1 MKKKYVILFAA
12 FLSAASFAGCGK
24 KNENPYSKYVT
35 LGEYTGMTID
45 RIVTTVSD
53 EDVQNEI
60 QNDLYAD
67 ADFREVT
74 ERGAREGDTVNIDYT
89 GTIDGEEFEG
99 GSDTDYDLE
108 LGSDTFLDEFESGI
122 IGMKVGETRDISVT
136 FPDEYDGTL
145 DGQTAVFSVTVNSI
159 SEVILPDYN
168 DAYVKENYGF
178 DTTEDF
184 EESITA
190 ELQSQYDE
198 DATYTAC
205 TDALSMA
212 VDNATFDGYPE
223 DLYNDV
229 KDQMESENQDFAEQL
244 GMEWTDLAGE
254 DYDIEADVLGSVHE
268 ELVVYAIAAK
278 EKLEVTDDEFNSF
291 VDDNWELYE
300 YDTKEDFLK
309 DNNEDDLRYSL
320 LYQKVLDFL
329 GENNT
334 FNDIDE
340 DEYYA
345 DEESFDDASMELEN
359 ESDAEESE
367 PETDAAET
375 EDSSDNASEITTET
389 ESETNA

>member
-1 MKKKYVILFAA
+1 MKKNYTIPFAVL
-12 FLSAASFAGCGK
+12 LSVVSLAGCGK
-24 KNENPYSKYVT
+24 KDENPYSKYVT
-35 LGEYTGMTID
+35 LGEYTGMTVD
-45 RIVTTVSD
+45 RIVTTISD

-67 ADFREVT
+67 ADFKEVT
-74 ERGAREGDTVNIDYT
+74 DRGAQDGDTVNIDYT
-89 GTIDGEEFEG
+89 GTINGEEFEG

-108 LGSDTFLDEFESGI
+108 LGSGTFLEDFESGI
-122 IGMKVGETRDISVT
+122 VGMKTGETKEISVT

-178 DTTEDF
+178 DTIADF
-184 EESITA
+184 EASVKED
-190 ELQSQYDE
+190 LQSQYDD

-205 TDALSMA
+205 ADALSMA

-223 DLYNDV
+223 DMYNTA
-229 KDQMESENQDFAEQL
+229 KEQMESENQAFAEQL
-244 GMEWTDLAGE
+244 GIEWADLAGD
-254 DYDIEADVLGSVHE
+254 DYDIEEDVLNNVHE

-278 EKLEVTDDEFNSF
+278 EKLEVTDDEFNTF
-291 VDDNWELYE
+291 VDDNWEMYE

-309 DNNEDDLRYSL
+309 DNSEEDLRYSL

-345 DEESFDDASMELEN
+345 DEDFLDDAYLDSEDDSDTEL
-359 ESDAEESE
+359 E
-367 PETDAAET
+367 PETDTADAEVV
-375 EDSSDNASEITTET
+375 SEMTTET
-389 ESETNA
+389 ESENNA

>member
-1 MKKKYVILFAA
+1 MKKNYMIPFAVL
-12 FLSAASFAGCGK
+12 LSVVSLAGCGK
-24 KNENPYSKYVT
+24 KDENPYSKYVT
-35 LGEYTGMTID
+35 LGEYTGMTVD
-45 RIVTTVSD
+45 RIVSTISD
-53 EDVQNEI
+53 EDVQSEI

-67 ADFREVT
+67 ADFKEVT
-74 ERGAREGDTVNIDYT
+74 DRGAQDGDTVNIDYT

-108 LGSDTFLDEFESGI
+108 LGSGTFLEDFESGI
-122 IGMKVGETRDISVT
+122 IGMKTGETKEISVT

-178 DTTEDF
+178 DTIADF
-184 EESITA
+184 EASVKED
-190 ELQSQYDE
+190 LQSQYDD

-205 TDALSMA
+205 ADALSMA

-223 DLYNDV
+223 DMYNTA
-229 KDQMESENQDFAEQL
+229 KEQMESENQAFAEQL
-244 GMEWTDLAGE
+244 GIEWADLAGD
-254 DYDIEADVLGSVHE
+254 DYDIEEDVLNNVHE

-278 EKLEVTDDEFNSF
+278 EKLEVTDDEFNTF
-291 VDDNWELYE
+291 VDDNWEMYE

-309 DNNEDDLRYSL
+309 DNSEEDLRYSL

-345 DEESFDDASMELEN
+345 DEDSLDDAYLDSEDDSDTEL
-359 ESDAEESE
+359 D
-367 PETDAAET
+367 PETETANAE
-375 EDSSDNASEITTET
+375 AVSEMTTET
-389 ESETNA
+389 ESENNA

>member
-1 MKKKYVILFAA
+1 MKKNYMIPFAVL
-12 FLSAASFAGCGK
+12 LSVVSLAGCGK
-24 KNENPYSKYVT
+24 KDENPYSKYVT
-35 LGEYTGMTID
+35 LGEYTGMTVD
-45 RIVTTVSD
+45 RIVTTISY

-67 ADFREVT
+67 ADFKEVT
-74 ERGAREGDTVNIDYT
+74 DRGAQDGDTVNIDYT

-108 LGSDTFLDEFESGI
+108 LGSGTFLEDFESGI
-122 IGMKVGETRDISVT
+122 VGMKTGETKEISVT

-178 DTTEDF
+178 DTIADF
-184 EESITA
+184 EASVKED
-190 ELQSQYDE
+190 LQSQYDD

-205 TDALSMA
+205 ADALSMA

-223 DLYNDV
+223 DMYNTA
-229 KDQMESENQDFAEQL
+229 KEQMESENQAFAEQL
-244 GMEWTDLAGE
+244 GIEWADLAGD
-254 DYDIEADVLGSVHE
+254 DYDIEEDVLNNVHE

-278 EKLEVTDDEFNSF
+278 EKLEVTDDEFNTF
-291 VDDNWELYE
+291 VDDNWEMYE

-309 DNNEDDLRYSL
+309 DNSEEDLRYSL

-345 DEESFDDASMELEN
+345 DEDFLDDAYLDSEDDSDTEL
-359 ESDAEESE
+359 E
-367 PETDAAET
+367 PETDTADAE
-375 EDSSDNASEITTET
+375 AVSEMTTET
-389 ESETNA
+389 ESENNA

>member
-1 MKKKYVILFAA
+1 MKKNYMIPFAVL
-12 FLSAASFAGCGK
+12 LSVVSLAGCGK
-24 KNENPYSKYVT
+24 KDENPYSKYVT
-35 LGEYTGMTID
+35 LGEYTGMTVD
-45 RIVTTVSD
+45 RIVTTISD

-67 ADFREVT
+67 ADFKEVT
-74 ERGAREGDTVNIDYT
+74 DRGAQDGDTVNIDYT
-89 GTIDGEEFEG
+89 GTIDDEEFEG

-108 LGSDTFLDEFESGI
+108 LGSGTFLEDFESGI
-122 IGMKVGETRDISVT
+122 VGMKTGETKEISVT

-178 DTTEDF
+178 DTIADF
-184 EESITA
+184 EASVKED
-190 ELQSQYDE
+190 LQSQYDD

-205 TDALSMA
+205 ADALSMA

-223 DLYNDV
+223 DMYNTA
-229 KDQMESENQDFAEQL
+229 KEQMESENQAFAEQL
-244 GMEWTDLAGE
+244 GIEWADLAGD
-254 DYDIEADVLGSVHE
+254 DYDIEEDVLNNVHE

-278 EKLEVTDDEFNSF
+278 EKLEVTDDEFNTF
-291 VDDNWELYE
+291 VDDNWEMYE

-309 DNNEDDLRYSL
+309 DNSEEDLRYSL

-345 DEESFDDASMELEN
+345 DEDSLDDAYLDSEDDSDTEL
-359 ESDAEESE
+359 E
-367 PETDAAET
+367 PETDTADAE
-375 EDSSDNASEITTET
+375 AVSEMTTET
-389 ESETNA
+389 ESENNA

>member
-1 MKKKYVILFAA
+1 MKKNYMIPFAVL
-12 FLSAASFAGCGK
+12 LSVVSLAGCGK
-24 KNENPYSKYVT
+24 KDENPYSKYVT
-35 LGEYTGMTID
+35 LGEYTGMTVD
-45 RIVTTVSD
+45 RIVTTISD

-67 ADFREVT
+67 ADFKEVT
-74 ERGAREGDTVNIDYT
+74 DRGAQDGDTVNIDYT

-108 LGSDTFLDEFESGI
+108 LGSGTFLEDFESGI
-122 IGMKVGETRDISVT
+122 VGMKTGETKEISVT

-178 DTTEDF
+178 DTIADF
-184 EESITA
+184 EASVKED
-190 ELQSQYDE
+190 LQSQYDE

-205 TDALSMA
+205 ADALSMA

-223 DLYNDV
+223 DMYNTA
-229 KDQMESENQDFAEQL
+229 KEQMESENQAFADQL
-244 GMEWTDLAGE
+244 GIEWADLAGD
-254 DYDIEADVLGSVHE
+254 DYDIEEDVLNNVHE

-278 EKLEVTDDEFNSF
+278 EKLEVTDDEFNTF
-291 VDDNWELYE
+291 VDDNWEMYE

-309 DNNEDDLRYSL
+309 DNSEEDLRYSL

-345 DEESFDDASMELEN
+345 DEDFLDDAYLDSEDDSDTEL
-359 ESDAEESE
+359 E
-367 PETDAAET
+367 PETDTADAE
-375 EDSSDNASEITTET
+375 AVSEMTTET
-389 ESETNA
+389 ESENNA

>member
-1 MKKKYVILFAA
+1 MKKNYMIPFAVL
-12 FLSAASFAGCGK
+12 LSVVSLAGCGK
-24 KNENPYSKYVT
+24 KDENPYSKYVT
-35 LGEYTGMTID
+35 LGEYTGMTVD
-45 RIVTTVSD
+45 RIVTTISD

-67 ADFREVT
+67 ADFKEVT
-74 ERGAREGDTVNIDYT
+74 DRGAQDGDTVNIDYT

-108 LGSDTFLDEFESGI
+108 LGSGTFLEDFESGI
-122 IGMKVGETRDISVT
+122 VGMKTGETKEISVT

-178 DTTEDF
+178 DTIADF
-184 EESITA
+184 EASVKED
-190 ELQSQYDE
+190 LQSQYDD

-205 TDALSMA
+205 ADALSMA

-223 DLYNDV
+223 DMYNTA
-229 KDQMESENQDFAEQL
+229 KEQMESENQAFAEQL
-244 GMEWTDLAGE
+244 GIEWADLAGD
-254 DYDIEADVLGSVHE
+254 DYDIEEDVLNNVHE

-278 EKLEVTDDEFNSF
+278 EKLEVTDDEFNTF
-291 VDDNWELYE
+291 VDDNWEMYE

-309 DNNEDDLRYSL
+309 DNSEEDLRYSL

-345 DEESFDDASMELEN
+345 DEDFLDDAYLDSEDDSDTEL
-359 ESDAEESE
+359 E
-367 PETDAAET
+367 PETDTADAEVV
-375 EDSSDNASEITTET
+375 SEMTTET
-389 ESETNA
+389 ESENNA

>member
-1 MKKKYVILFAA
+1 MKKNYMIPFAVL
-12 FLSAASFAGCGK
+12 LSVVSLAGCGK
-24 KNENPYSKYVT
+24 KDENPYSKYVT
-35 LGEYTGMTID
+35 LGEYTGMTVD
-45 RIVTTVSD
+45 RIVTTISD

-67 ADFREVT
+67 ADFKEVT
-74 ERGAREGDTVNIDYT
+74 DRGAQDGDTVNIDYT

-108 LGSDTFLDEFESGI
+108 LGSGTFLEDFESGI
-122 IGMKVGETRDISVT
+122 VGMKTGETKEISVT

-178 DTTEDF
+178 DTIADF
-184 EESITA
+184 EASVKED
-190 ELQSQYDE
+190 LQSQYDE

-205 TDALSMA
+205 ADALSMA

-223 DLYNDV
+223 DMYNTA
-229 KDQMESENQDFAEQL
+229 KEQMESENQAFAEQL
-244 GMEWTDLAGE
+244 GIEWADLAGD
-254 DYDIEADVLGSVHE
+254 DYDIEEDVLNNVHE

-278 EKLEVTDDEFNSF
+278 EKLEVTDDEFNTF
-291 VDDNWELYE
+291 VDDNWEMYE

-309 DNNEDDLRYSL
+309 DNSEEDLRYSL

-345 DEESFDDASMELEN
+345 DEDFLDDAYLDSEDDSDTEL
-359 ESDAEESE
+359 E
-367 PETDAAET
+367 PETDTADAE
-375 EDSSDNASEITTET
+375 AVSEMTTET
-389 ESETNA
+389 ESENHA

>member
-1 MKKKYVILFAA
+1 MKKNYMIPFAVL
-12 FLSAASFAGCGK
+12 LSVVSLAGCGK
-24 KNENPYSKYVT
+24 KDENPYSKYVT
-35 LGEYTGMTID
+35 LGEYTGMTVD
-45 RIVTTVSD
+45 RIVTTISD

-67 ADFREVT
+67 ADFKEVT
-74 ERGAREGDTVNIDYT
+74 DRGAQDGDTVNIDYT

-108 LGSDTFLDEFESGI
+108 LGSGTFLEDFESGI
-122 IGMKVGETRDISVT
+122 IGMKTGETKEISVT

-178 DTTEDF
+178 DTIADF
-184 EESITA
+184 EASVKED
-190 ELQSQYDE
+190 LQSQYDD

-205 TDALSMA
+205 ADALSMA

-223 DLYNDV
+223 DMYNTA
-229 KDQMESENQDFAEQL
+229 KEQMESENQAFAEQL
-244 GMEWTDLAGE
+244 GIEWADLAGD
-254 DYDIEADVLGSVHE
+254 DYDIEEDVLNNVHE

-278 EKLEVTDDEFNSF
+278 EKLEVTDDEFNTF
-291 VDDNWELYE
+291 VDDNWEMYE

-309 DNNEDDLRYSL
+309 DNSEEDLRYSL

-345 DEESFDDASMELEN
+345 DEDFLDDAYLDSEDDSDTEL
-359 ESDAEESE
+359 E
-367 PETDAAET
+367 PETDTADAE
-375 EDSSDNASEITTET
+375 AVSEMTTET
-389 ESETNA
+389 ESENNA

>member
-1 MKKKYVILFAA
+1 MKKNYMIPFAVL
-12 FLSAASFAGCGK
+12 LSVVSLAGCGK
-24 KNENPYSKYVT
+24 KDENPYSKYVT
-35 LGEYTGMTID
+35 LGEYTGMTVD
-45 RIVTTVSD
+45 RIVTTISD

-67 ADFREVT
+67 ADFKEVT
-74 ERGAREGDTVNIDYT
+74 DRGAQDGDTVNIDYT

-108 LGSDTFLDEFESGI
+108 LGSGTFLEDFESGI
-122 IGMKVGETRDISVT
+122 IGMKTGETKEISVT

-178 DTTEDF
+178 DTIADF
-184 EESITA
+184 EASVKED
-190 ELQSQYDE
+190 LQSQYDD

-205 TDALSMA
+205 ADALSMA

-223 DLYNDV
+223 DMYNTA
-229 KDQMESENQDFAEQL
+229 KEQMESENQAFAEQL
-244 GMEWTDLAGE
+244 GIEWADLAGD
-254 DYDIEADVLGSVHE
+254 DYDIEEDVLNNVHE

-278 EKLEVTDDEFNSF
+278 EKLEVTDDEFNTF
-291 VDDNWELYE
+291 VDDNWEMYE

-309 DNNEDDLRYSL
+309 DNSEEDLRYSL

-345 DEESFDDASMELEN
+345 DEDFLDDAYLDSEDDSDTEL
-359 ESDAEESE
+359 E
-367 PETDAAET
+367 PETDTADAEVV
-375 EDSSDNASEITTET
+375 SEMTTET
-389 ESETNA
+389 ESENNA

>member
-1 MKKKYVILFAA
+1 MKKNYMIPFAVL
-12 FLSAASFAGCGK
+12 LSVVSLAGCGK
-24 KNENPYSKYVT
+24 KDENPYSKYVT
-35 LGEYTGMTID
+35 LGEYTGMTVD
-45 RIVTTVSD
+45 RIVTTISD

-67 ADFREVT
+67 ADFKEVT
-74 ERGAREGDTVNIDYT
+74 DRGAQDGDTVNIDYT

-108 LGSDTFLDEFESGI
+108 LGSGTFLEDFESGI
-122 IGMKVGETRDISVT
+122 VGMKTGETKEISVT

-178 DTTEDF
+178 DTIADF
-184 EESITA
+184 EASVKED
-190 ELQSQYDE
+190 LQSQYDD

-205 TDALSMA
+205 ADALSMA

-223 DLYNDV
+223 DMYNTA
-229 KDQMESENQDFAEQL
+229 KEQMESENQAFAEQL
-244 GMEWTDLAGE
+244 GIEWADLAGD
-254 DYDIEADVLGSVHE
+254 DYDIEEDVLNNVHE

-278 EKLEVTDDEFNSF
+278 EKLEVTDDEFNTF
-291 VDDNWELYE
+291 VDDNWEMYE

-309 DNNEDDLRYSL
+309 DNSEEDLRYSL

-345 DEESFDDASMELEN
+345 DEDFLDDAYLDSEDDSDTEL
-359 ESDAEESE
+359 D
-367 PETDAAET
+367 PETETANAE
-375 EDSSDNASEITTET
+375 AVSEMTTET
-389 ESETNA
+389 ESENNA

>member
-1 MKKKYVILFAA
+1 MIPFAVL
-12 FLSAASFAGCGK
+12 LSVVSLAGCGK
-24 KNENPYSKYVT
+24 KDENPYSKYVT
-35 LGEYTGMTID
+35 LGEYTGMTVD
-45 RIVTTVSD
+45 RIVTTISD

-67 ADFREVT
+67 ADFKEVT
-74 ERGAREGDTVNIDYT
+74 DRGAQDGDTVNIDYT

-108 LGSDTFLDEFESGI
+108 LGSGTFLEDFESGI
-122 IGMKVGETRDISVT
+122 VGMKTGETKEISVT

-178 DTTEDF
+178 DTIADF
-184 EESITA
+184 EASVKED
-190 ELQSQYDE
+190 LQSQYDD

-205 TDALSMA
+205 ADALSMA

-223 DLYNDV
+223 DMYNTA
-229 KDQMESENQDFAEQL
+229 KEQMESENQAFAEQL
-244 GMEWTDLAGE
+244 GIEWADLAGD
-254 DYDIEADVLGSVHE
+254 DYDIEEDVLNNVHE
-268 ELVVYAIAAK
+268 ELVVYAIAEK
-278 EKLEVTDDEFNSF
+278 EKLEVTDDEFNTF
-291 VDDNWELYE
+291 VDDNWEMYE

-309 DNNEDDLRYSL
+309 DNSEENLRYSL

-345 DEESFDDASMELEN
+345 DEDFLDDAYLDSENDSDTEL
-359 ESDAEESE
+359 E
-367 PETDAAET
+367 PETDTSDAE
-375 EDSSDNASEITTET
+375 AVSEMTTET
-389 ESETNA
+389 ESENNA

>member
-1 MKKKYVILFAA
+1 MKKKYVIPFAVL
-12 FLSAASFAGCGK
+12 LSVASLAGCGK
-24 KNENPYSKYVT
+24 KDENPYSKYVT
-35 LGEYTGMTID
+35 LGDYTGMTID
-45 RIVTTVSD
+45 RIVTTISD
-53 EDVQNEI
+53 DDVQNEI

-67 ADFREVT
+67 ADFKEVT
-74 ERGAREGDTVNIDYT
+74 DRGAKEGDTVNIDYT
-89 GTIDGEEFEG
+89 GTINGKEFEG

-108 LGSDTFLDEFESGI
+108 LGSGTFLDDFEAGI
-122 IGMKVGETRDISVT
+122 VGMKTGDTKDITVT

-178 DTTEDF
+178 DTTADF
-184 EESITA
+184 ESSVKED
-190 ELQSQYDE
+190 LQSQYDD

-205 TDALSMA
+205 SDALSMA

-223 DLYNDV
+223 DMYNTV
-229 KDQMESENQDFAEQL
+229 KEQMESENQAFADQL
-244 GMEWTDLAGE
+244 GIEWTDLAGD
-254 DYDIEADVLGSVHE
+254 DYDIEDDVLNSVHE

-278 EKLEVTDDEFNSF
+278 EKLEVTDDEFNTF

-300 YDTKEDFLK
+300 YDTKEDFLN
-309 DNNEDDLRYSL
+309 DNSEEDLRYSL

-340 DEYYA
+340 DEYYT
-345 DEESFDDASMELEN
+345 DEDFLDEASMDPED
-359 ESDAEESE
+359 ESDAGLEL
-367 PETDAAET
+367 ETDVDDTGAVF
-375 EDSSDNASEITTET
+375 EDISEITAET

>member
-1 MKKKYVILFAA
+1 MKKNYMIPFAVL
-12 FLSAASFAGCGK
+12 LSVVSLAGCGK
-24 KNENPYSKYVT
+24 KDENPYSKYVT
-35 LGEYTGMTID
+35 LGEYTGMTVD
-45 RIVTTVSD
+45 RIVTTISD

-67 ADFREVT
+67 ADFKEVT
-74 ERGAREGDTVNIDYT
+74 DRGAQDGDTVNIDYT

-108 LGSDTFLDEFESGI
+108 LGSGTFLEDFESGI
-122 IGMKVGETRDISVT
+122 IGMKTGETKEISVT

-178 DTTEDF
+178 DTIADF
-184 EESITA
+184 EASVKED
-190 ELQSQYDE
+190 LQSQYDE

-205 TDALSMA
+205 ADALSMA

-223 DLYNDV
+223 DMYNTA
-229 KDQMESENQDFAEQL
+229 KEQMESENQAFAEQL
-244 GMEWTDLAGE
+244 GIEWADLAGD
-254 DYDIEADVLGSVHE
+254 DYDIEEDVLNNVHE

-278 EKLEVTDDEFNSF
+278 EKLEVTDDEFNTF
-291 VDDNWELYE
+291 VDDNWEMYE

-309 DNNEDDLRYSL
+309 DNSEEDLRYSL

-345 DEESFDDASMELEN
+345 DEDFLDDAYLDSEDDSDTEL
-359 ESDAEESE
+359 E
-367 PETDAAET
+367 PETDTADAE
-375 EDSSDNASEITTET
+375 AVSEMTTET
-389 ESETNA
+389 ESENNA

>member
-1 MKKKYVILFAA
+1 MKKNYMIPFAVL
-12 FLSAASFAGCGK
+12 LSVVSLAGCSK
-24 KNENPYSKYVT
+24 KDENPYSKYVT
-35 LGEYTGMTID
+35 LGEYTGMTVD
-45 RIVTTVSD
+45 RIVSTISD
-53 EDVQNEI
+53 EDVQSEI

-67 ADFREVT
+67 ADFKEVT
-74 ERGAREGDTVNIDYT
+74 DRGAQDGDTVNIDYT

-108 LGSDTFLDEFESGI
+108 LGSGTFLEDFESGI
-122 IGMKVGETRDISVT
+122 IGMKTGETKEISVT

-178 DTTEDF
+178 DTIADF
-184 EESITA
+184 EASVKED
-190 ELQSQYDE
+190 LQSQYDD

-205 TDALSMA
+205 ADALSMA

-223 DLYNDV
+223 DMYNTA
-229 KDQMESENQDFAEQL
+229 KEQMESENQAFAEQL
-244 GMEWTDLAGE
+244 GIEWADLAGD
-254 DYDIEADVLGSVHE
+254 DYDIEEDVLNNVHE
-268 ELVVYAIAAK
+268 ELVVYAIVAK
-278 EKLEVTDDEFNSF
+278 EKLEVTDDEFNTF
-291 VDDNWELYE
+291 VDDNWEMYE

-309 DNNEDDLRYSL
+309 DNSEEDLRYSL

-345 DEESFDDASMELEN
+345 DEDSLDDAYLDSEDDSDTEL
-359 ESDAEESE
+359 D
-367 PETDAAET
+367 PETETANAE
-375 EDSSDNASEITTET
+375 AVSEMTTET
-389 ESETNA
+389 ESENNA

>member
-1 MKKKYVILFAA
+1 MKKNYMIPFAVL
-12 FLSAASFAGCGK
+12 LSVVSLAGCGK
-24 KNENPYSKYVT
+24 KDENPYSKYVT
-35 LGEYTGMTID
+35 LGEYTGMTVD
-45 RIVTTVSD
+45 RIVSTISD
-53 EDVQNEI
+53 EDVQSEI

-67 ADFREVT
+67 ADFKEVT
-74 ERGAREGDTVNIDYT
+74 DRGAQDGDTVNIDYT

-108 LGSDTFLDEFESGI
+108 LGSGTFLEDFESGI
-122 IGMKVGETRDISVT
+122 IGMKTGETKEISVT

-178 DTTEDF
+178 DTIADF
-184 EESITA
+184 EASVKED
-190 ELQSQYDE
+190 LQSQYDD

-205 TDALSMA
+205 ADALSMA

-223 DLYNDV
+223 DMYNTA
-229 KDQMESENQDFAEQL
+229 KEQMESENQAFAEQL
-244 GMEWTDLAGE
+244 GIEWTDLAGD
-254 DYDIEADVLGSVHE
+254 DYDIEEDVLNNVHE

-278 EKLEVTDDEFNSF
+278 EKLEVTDDEFNTF
-291 VDDNWELYE
+291 VDDNWEMYE

-309 DNNEDDLRYSL
+309 DNSEEDLRYSL

-345 DEESFDDASMELEN
+345 DEDSLDDAYLDSEDDSDTEL
-359 ESDAEESE
+359 D
-367 PETDAAET
+367 PETETANAE
-375 EDSSDNASEITTET
+375 AVSEMTTET
-389 ESETNA
+389 ESENNA